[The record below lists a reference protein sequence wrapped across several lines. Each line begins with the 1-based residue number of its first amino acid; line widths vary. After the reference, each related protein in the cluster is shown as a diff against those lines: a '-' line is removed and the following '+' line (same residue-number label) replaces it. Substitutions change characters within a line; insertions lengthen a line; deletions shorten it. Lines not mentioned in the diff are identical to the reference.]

1 MKLQSHFHIAIFGL
15 CTFKRSSWSLFCLYF
30 QKAPTTSGKSQVL
43 EQVFL
48 AAHDIQVD
56 VGANKT
62 LKPLD
67 LRALL

>member
-1 MKLQSHFHIAIFGL
+1 MKLQSHFHIAIFVLSKGQVGHEV
-15 CTFKRSSWSLFCLYF
+15 LFEKFLG
-30 QKAPTTSGKSQVL
+30 PTTSGKSQVL